1 MNKILVYSLMAMLLG
16 ANFVFAE
23 EGMYEDKFKS
33 SGMYK
38 VRTNPIAEWL
48 DGQVNK
54 SYVEKKKTDVKKDTS
69 KNKSFKSNNT
79 VQKTAPKPTRVYSTG
94 GWSS

>member
-1 MNKILVYSLMAMLLG
+1 MNKFLVYSLMAMIIG

-23 EGMYEDKFKS
+23 DGMYEDKFKP

-54 SYVEKKKTDVKKDTS
+54 SYVEKKQTGVKKDTT
-69 KNKSFKSNNT
+69 KNKSFESSKVT
-79 VQKTAPKPTRVYSTG
+79 PKTAPKPTRVYSTG